1 MRNTFQPFYF
11 IHSLRQKKALL
22 KSRAKGLVMNS
33 QITYQIT
40 SINRSI
46 LCCLN
51 SLHLMHPT
59 WIKDKYTPIKIPYC
73 LE

>member
-1 MRNTFQPFYF
+1 MRDTFQPIHF

-33 QITYQIT
+33 QITYQLS
-40 SINRSI
+40 SISLSN
-46 LCCLN
+46 LYDLN
-51 SLHLMHPT
+51 SLHLMNPT
-59 WIKDKYTPIKIPYC
+59 WISDKYTPEKIPHR